1 MSAKKRVMVV
11 DDEPGILRFVR
22 TILDLAGYDV
32 ITTTSGEESLQLA
45 QSQPVD
51 IIILDILMQPLSGF
65 DVLEKLRTFS
75 KVPVIVFTA
84 QREIAEAALKEGA
97 DGYIEK
103 PFRPEQLT
111 RKIQDVLDKQAAT
124 GTT

>member
-1 MSAKKRVMVV
+1 MVV